1 MVQVTYQGGGMDGV
15 TSNAASEATLQLL
28 LKAISGQG
36 GNTGGAQGAFD
47 GANAKGLIGAQ
58 KQQTKATKGATSAT
72 QDYTKSTN
80 FAKDA
85 VKKMGQMASRVG
97 GMLVGGLTN
106 VGATVGSLGKELLM
120 GGNRLSDFSQHVTG
134 LISTVPLLGPVL
146 GGAIQSLVNF
156 IDMSIDSFRQVSDA
170 GIDFGGGLFE
180 IQKQAT
186 QTSFNLETFAGA
198 LADGSNNLAAL
209 FGGASAGARAF
220 TDLQKELKPSIKNL
234 NALGVSNEQV
244 AEFTN
249 DYLELQKMRGGVEG
263 RTSRQLAQGTTD
275 YIQQLDRL
283 SKITGMTRKQAAE
296 ALREQMA
303 DKRIQALMA
312 AVDPKVRENMEGTF
326 VALGNVGPAFKDGI
340 MELVATGGVPMSEM
354 GESIAAMMP
363 EVVQATKDLKSGA
376 IDQDEFTRILQA
388 SQKKAQERLKEEGVN
403 IATQKQMGVT
413 LFDSVL
419 DLAKAGKIAG
429 QDSEAR
435 QQQLEA
441 QQNIQRALLNFE
453 QVIQDIRNK
462 IYNRLI
468 ESGLFDKFSELMG
481 KLQTKFTQFMDSKGL
496 DLIETYVDKLVD
508 YIGRFIDDLGKL
520 NFNEMLTKYL
530 IDPIKGLFGF
540 KKSGGDSSA
549 GIDGPGGEAQGD
561 VKAGFL
567 QPIVDAF
574 KDFAK
579 YLVIGGVGLAVILG
593 GIGVAL
599 GLLAAPAAA
608 ASPGLLAIGAAFA
621 GIGVAAGGIAMLIE
635 AITSSVGNL
644 ADGAKKFEELDADQ
658 LKLVGG
664 GLKELTGP
672 IMDLAKGGIVAN
684 FVGSGAF
691 ENLANGIREFENVD
705 PTKLHAVGPA
715 LVSLH
720 KGMSAFTG
728 DGVLDSIGKA
738 LGSLFGG
745 SSGSISDLA
754 DDVKEFADV
763 DAQGLKAIG
772 EGLQGIANFIESMD
786 GANLRNV
793 SKSLTELTKQL
804 GDYQAQYS
812 KLDSEAKAN
821 LVSNFSSFG
830 EGQKGAA
837 DKLDQ
842 LNTSVNQM
850 LAELRKIASTS
861 RDTADNLV

>member
-47 GANAKGLIGAQ
+47 GANAKGMIGANKAQ
-58 KQQTKATKGATSAT
+58 VKATKQTTEATKGLGEAGKDTSGAL
-72 QDYTKSTN
+72 
-80 FAKDA
+80 
-85 VKKMGQMASRVG
+85 KKLGNMASRVG

-106 VGATVGSLGKELLM
+106 AGASIGALGKELLM

-134 LISTVPLLGPVL
+134 LISTIPLLGPML
-146 GGAIQSLVNF
+146 GGAVQSLVNF
-156 IDMSIDSFRQVSDA
+156 IDMSIDSFRNLSDA
-170 GIDFGGGLFE
+170 GIDFGQGLFGV
-180 IQKQAT
+180 QKMAVE
-186 QTSFNLETFAGA
+186 TSFNLETFAGA
-198 LADGSNNLAAL
+198 LSDGSNNLAAL
-209 FGGASAGARAF
+209 FGGATAGARAF
-220 TDLQKELKPSIKNL
+220 TNLSKEMIPNIKGL

-263 RTSRQLAQGTTD
+263 RNAKQLAAGTNQ
-275 YIQQLDRL
+275 YIMQLDRL
-283 SKITGMTRKQAAE
+283 SKITGMSRKQAAE
-296 ALREQMA
+296 ALREQMN
-303 DKRIQALMA
+303 DKRVQALLA
-312 AVDPKVRENMEGTF
+312 AVDPMVKENLENTF

-340 MELVATGGVPMSEM
+340 TELVATGGVPMSEM

-363 EVVQATKDLKSGA
+363 EVVQASKDLASGA
-376 IDQDEFTRILQA
+376 INQDQFTTILQE
-388 SQKKAQERLKEEGVN
+388 SQKKAQARLEAEGQN
-403 IATQKQMGVT
+403 IATQKTMGVT
-413 LFDSVL
+413 LFDSIL

-429 QDSEAR
+429 MDAEAR
-435 QQQLEA
+435 KQQLEA
-441 QQNIQRALLNFE
+441 QKNIQNALLNFE
-453 QVIQDIRNK
+453 QAIQDVRNK
-462 IYNRLI
+462 IFKSLLDSKI
-468 ESGLFDKFSELMG
+468 FDKFADVMG
-481 KLQTKFTQFMDSKGL
+481 KLSEKFTAFMNTKGI
-496 DLIETYVDKLVD
+496 DMIEKQVDKFSKFLNT
-508 YIGRFIDDLGKL
+508 FIDDLGKL
-520 NFNEMLTKYL
+520 DFKQLVDKY
-530 IDPIKGLFGF
+530 IFAPIKKLLFGTAGTPDE
-540 KKSGGDSSA
+540 KDSRGNVTKEGTEGTK
-549 GIDGPGGEAQGD
+549 GI
-561 VKAGFL
+561 L
-567 QPIVDAF
+567 SPIVDAF
-574 KDFAK
+574 KDIGK
-579 YLVIGGVGLAVILG
+579 YLVIGGVGLALVLG
-593 GIGVAL
+593 GIGLAL
-599 GLLAAPAAA
+599 TALAGPAAA

-621 GIGVAAGGIAMLIE
+621 GIGVAAGGISMLIN
-635 AITSSVGNL
+635 AITNAVGNL
-644 ADGAKKFEELDADQ
+644 ADGAKKFEDLDADQ

-691 ENLANGIREFENVD
+691 ENLANGIREFESVD

-715 LVSLH
+715 LTSLH

-728 DGVLDSIGKA
+728 DGVLDSISKA

-754 DDVKEFADV
+754 EDVKEFADV

-772 EGLQGIANFIESMD
+772 EGLQGIANFIEKMD

-804 GDYQAQYS
+804 GEYQEQYS
-812 KLDSEAKAN
+812 KMDSETKAN
-821 LVSNFSSFG
+821 LTSNFTAFG

-842 LNTSVNQM
+842 LNNSVQMM

-861 RDTADNLV
+861 RDTADNLT

>member
-47 GANAKGLIGAQ
+47 GANAKGMIGAN
-58 KQQTKATKGATSAT
+58 KAQTKATKQTTEATKGLGQAGKDTTGAL
-72 QDYTKSTN
+72 
-80 FAKDA
+80 
-85 VKKMGQMASRVG
+85 KKLGNMASRVG
-97 GMLVGGLTN
+97 GMLIGGLTN
-106 VGATVGSLGKELLM
+106 AGASIGALGKELLM

-134 LISTVPLLGPVL
+134 LISTIPLLGPML
-146 GGAIQSLVNF
+146 GGAVQSLVNF
-156 IDMSIDSFRQVSDA
+156 IDMSIDSFRNLSDA

-180 IQKQAT
+180 VQKMAT

-198 LADGSNNLAAL
+198 LSDGSNNLAAL
-209 FGGASAGARAF
+209 FGGATAGARAF
-220 TDLQKELKPSIKNL
+220 TNLSREMQPNIKGL

-263 RTSRQLAQGTTD
+263 RNAKQLAAGTNQ
-275 YIQQLDRL
+275 YIMQLDRL
-283 SKITGMTRKQAAE
+283 SKITGMSRKQAAE
-296 ALREQMA
+296 ALREQMN
-303 DKRIQALMA
+303 DKRVQALLA
-312 AVDPKVRENMEGTF
+312 AVDPAIKENLEGTF

-340 MELVATGGVPMSEM
+340 TELVASGGVPMSEM

-363 EVVQATKDLKSGA
+363 EVVQASKDLASGA
-376 IDQDEFTRILQA
+376 IDQDQFTKILQE
-388 SQKKAQERLKEEGVN
+388 SQKRAQERLAVEGQN
-403 IATQKQMGVT
+403 IATQKTMGVT

-429 QDSEAR
+429 MDADAR
-435 QQQLEA
+435 QEQLEA
-441 QQNIQRALLNFE
+441 QQNVQRALLNFE
-453 QVIQDIRNK
+453 EAIQKIRNK
-462 IYNRLI
+462 IFNQLLD
-468 ESGLFDKFSELMG
+468 SGLFDKFAEIMG
-481 KLQTKFTQFMDSKGL
+481 KLQNKFTDFMNSKGL
-496 DLIETYVDKLVD
+496 DLIQE
-508 YIGRFIDDLGKL
+508 YIGKFNTFLDGFMADLGKL
-520 NFNEMLTKYL
+520 DFKELVDKY
-530 IDPIKGLFGF
+530 IFAPIKKLLFGAPAEA
-540 KKSGGDSSA
+540 KPGEPGGSQSSEGQSSGGILS
-549 GIDGPGGEAQGD
+549 
-561 VKAGFL
+561 
-567 QPIVDAF
+567 PIVDAF
-574 KDFAK
+574 KDIGK
-579 YLVIGGVGLAVILG
+579 YLVIGGVGLALVLG
-593 GIGVAL
+593 GIGLAL
-599 GLLAAPAAA
+599 TALAGPAAA

-621 GIGVAAGGIAMLIE
+621 GIGVAAGGISMLIN
-635 AITSSVGNL
+635 AITNAVGNL
-644 ADGAKKFEELDADQ
+644 ADGAKKFEDLDADQ

-691 ENLANGIREFENVD
+691 ENLANGIREFESVD

-715 LVSLH
+715 LTSLH

-728 DGVLDSIGKA
+728 DGVLDSISKA

-754 DDVKEFADV
+754 EDVKEFADV

-772 EGLQGIANFIESMD
+772 EGLQGIANFIEKMD

-804 GDYQAQYS
+804 GEYQEQYS
-812 KLDSEAKAN
+812 KMDSETKAN
-821 LVSNFSSFG
+821 LTSNFTAFG

-842 LNTSVNQM
+842 LNNSVQMM

-861 RDTADNLV
+861 RDTADNLA

>member
-47 GANAKGLIGAQ
+47 GANAKGMIGAN
-58 KQQTKATKGATSAT
+58 KAQTKATKQTTEATKGLGQAGKDTTGAL
-72 QDYTKSTN
+72 
-80 FAKDA
+80 
-85 VKKMGQMASRVG
+85 KKLGNMASRVG
-97 GMLVGGLTN
+97 GMLIGGLTN
-106 VGATVGSLGKELLM
+106 AGASIGALGKELLM

-134 LISTVPLLGPVL
+134 LISTIPLLGPML
-146 GGAIQSLVNF
+146 GGAVQSLVNF
-156 IDMSIDSFRQVSDA
+156 IDMSIDSFRNLSDA

-180 IQKQAT
+180 VQKMAT

-198 LADGSNNLAAL
+198 LSDGSNNLAAL
-209 FGGASAGARAF
+209 FGGATAGARAF
-220 TDLQKELKPSIKNL
+220 TNLSREMQPNIKGL

-263 RTSRQLAQGTTD
+263 RNAKQLAAGTNQ
-275 YIQQLDRL
+275 YIMQLDRL

-296 ALREQMA
+296 ALREQMN
-303 DKRIQALMA
+303 DKRVQALLA
-312 AVDPKVRENMEGTF
+312 AVDPAIKENLEGTF

-340 MELVATGGVPMSEM
+340 TELVASGGVPMSEM

-363 EVVQATKDLKSGA
+363 EVVQASKDLASGA
-376 IDQDEFTRILQA
+376 IDQDQFTKILQE
-388 SQKKAQERLKEEGVN
+388 SQKRAQERLAVEGQN
-403 IATQKQMGVT
+403 IATQKTMGVT

-429 QDSEAR
+429 MDADAR
-435 QQQLEA
+435 QEQLEA
-441 QQNIQRALLNFE
+441 QQNVQRALLNFE
-453 QVIQDIRNK
+453 EAIQKIRNK
-462 IYNRLI
+462 IFNQLLD
-468 ESGLFDKFSELMG
+468 SGLFDKFAEIMG
-481 KLQTKFTQFMDSKGL
+481 KLQNKFTDFMNSKGL
-496 DLIETYVDKLVD
+496 DLIQE
-508 YIGRFIDDLGKL
+508 YIGKFNTFLDGFMADLGKL
-520 NFNEMLTKYL
+520 DFKELVDKY
-530 IDPIKGLFGF
+530 IFAPIKKLLFGAPAEA
-540 KKSGGDSSA
+540 KPGEPGGSQSSEGQSSGGILS
-549 GIDGPGGEAQGD
+549 
-561 VKAGFL
+561 
-567 QPIVDAF
+567 PIVDAF
-574 KDFAK
+574 KDIGK
-579 YLVIGGVGLAVILG
+579 YLVIGGVGLALVLG
-593 GIGVAL
+593 GIGLAL
-599 GLLAAPAAA
+599 TALAGPAAA

-621 GIGVAAGGIAMLIE
+621 GIGVAAGGISMLIN
-635 AITSSVGNL
+635 AITNAVGNL
-644 ADGAKKFEELDADQ
+644 ADGAKKFEDLDADQ

-691 ENLANGIREFENVD
+691 ENLANGIREFESVD

-715 LVSLH
+715 LTSLH

-728 DGVLDSIGKA
+728 DGVLDSISKA

-754 DDVKEFADV
+754 EDVKEFADV

-772 EGLQGIANFIESMD
+772 EGLQGIANFIEKMD

-804 GDYQAQYS
+804 GEYQEQYS
-812 KLDSEAKAN
+812 KMDSETKAN
-821 LVSNFSSFG
+821 LTSNFTAFG

-842 LNTSVNQM
+842 LNNSVQMM

-861 RDTADNLV
+861 RDTADNLA

>member
-47 GANAKGLIGAQ
+47 GANAKGMIGANKAQ
-58 KQQTKATKGATSAT
+58 VKATKQTTEATKGLGDAGKDTTGAL
-72 QDYTKSTN
+72 
-80 FAKDA
+80 
-85 VKKMGQMASRVG
+85 KKLGNMASRVG
-97 GMLVGGLTN
+97 GMLIGGLTN
-106 VGATVGSLGKELLM
+106 AGASIGALGKELLM

-134 LISTVPLLGPVL
+134 LISTIPLLGPML
-146 GGAIQSLVNF
+146 GGAVQSLVNF
-156 IDMSIDSFRQVSDA
+156 IDMSIDSFRNLSDA

-180 IQKQAT
+180 VQKMAT

-198 LADGSNNLAAL
+198 LSDGSNNLAAL
-209 FGGASAGARAF
+209 FGGATAGARAF
-220 TDLQKELKPSIKNL
+220 TNLSREMQPNIKGL

-263 RTSRQLAQGTTD
+263 RNAKQLAAGTNQ
-275 YIQQLDRL
+275 YIMQLDRL

-296 ALREQMA
+296 ALREQMN
-303 DKRIQALMA
+303 DKRVQALLA
-312 AVDPKVRENMEGTF
+312 AVDPAIKENLEGTF

-340 MELVATGGVPMSEM
+340 TELVASGGVPMSEM

-363 EVVQATKDLKSGA
+363 EVVQASKDLASGA
-376 IDQDEFTRILQA
+376 IDQDQFTKILQE
-388 SQKKAQERLKEEGVN
+388 SQKRAQERLAVEGQN
-403 IATQKQMGVT
+403 IATQKTMGVT

-429 QDSEAR
+429 MDADAR
-435 QQQLEA
+435 QEQLEA
-441 QQNIQRALLNFE
+441 QQNVQRALLNFE
-453 QVIQDIRNK
+453 EAIQKIRNK
-462 IYNRLI
+462 IFNQLLD
-468 ESGLFDKFSELMG
+468 SGLFDKFAEIMG
-481 KLQTKFTQFMDSKGL
+481 KLQNKFTDFMNSKGL
-496 DLIETYVDKLVD
+496 DLIQE
-508 YIGRFIDDLGKL
+508 YIGKFNTFLDGFMADLGKL
-520 NFNEMLTKYL
+520 DFKELVDKY
-530 IDPIKGLFGF
+530 IFAPIKKLLFGAPAEA
-540 KKSGGDSSA
+540 KPGEPGGSQSSEGQSSGGILS
-549 GIDGPGGEAQGD
+549 
-561 VKAGFL
+561 
-567 QPIVDAF
+567 PIVDAF
-574 KDFAK
+574 KDIGK
-579 YLVIGGVGLAVILG
+579 YLVIGGVGLALVLG
-593 GIGVAL
+593 GIGLAL
-599 GLLAAPAAA
+599 TALAGPAAA

-621 GIGVAAGGIAMLIE
+621 GIGVAAGGISMLIN
-635 AITSSVGNL
+635 AITNAVGNL
-644 ADGAKKFEELDADQ
+644 ADGAKKFEDLDADQ

-691 ENLANGIREFENVD
+691 ENLANGIREFESVD

-715 LVSLH
+715 LTSLH

-728 DGVLDSIGKA
+728 DGVLDSISKA

-754 DDVKEFADV
+754 EDVKEFADV

-772 EGLQGIANFIESMD
+772 EGLQGIANFIEKMD

-804 GDYQAQYS
+804 GEYQEQYS
-812 KLDSEAKAN
+812 KMDSETKAN
-821 LVSNFSSFG
+821 LTSNFTAFG

-842 LNTSVNQM
+842 LNNSVQMM

-861 RDTADNLV
+861 RDTADNLA

>member
-47 GANAKGLIGAQ
+47 GANAKGMIGANKAQ
-58 KQQTKATKGATSAT
+58 VKATKQTTEATKGLGDAGKDTTGAL
-72 QDYTKSTN
+72 
-80 FAKDA
+80 
-85 VKKMGQMASRVG
+85 KKLGNMASRVG
-97 GMLVGGLTN
+97 GMLIGGLTN
-106 VGATVGSLGKELLM
+106 AGASIGALGKELLM

-134 LISTVPLLGPVL
+134 LISTIPLLGPML
-146 GGAIQSLVNF
+146 GGAVQSLVNF
-156 IDMSIDSFRQVSDA
+156 IDMSIDSFRNLSDA

-180 IQKQAT
+180 VQKMAT

-198 LADGSNNLAAL
+198 LSDGSNNLAAL
-209 FGGASAGARAF
+209 FGGATAGARAF
-220 TDLQKELKPSIKNL
+220 TNLSREMQPNIKGL
-234 NALGVSNEQV
+234 NALGISNEQV

-263 RTSRQLAQGTTD
+263 RNAKQLAAGTNQ
-275 YIQQLDRL
+275 YIMQLDRL
-283 SKITGMTRKQAAE
+283 SKITGMSRKQAAE
-296 ALREQMA
+296 ALREQMN
-303 DKRIQALMA
+303 DKRVQALLA
-312 AVDPKVRENMEGTF
+312 AVDPAIKENLEGTF

-340 MELVATGGVPMSEM
+340 TELVASGGVPMSEM

-363 EVVQATKDLKSGA
+363 EVVQASKDLASGA
-376 IDQDEFTRILQA
+376 IDQDQFTKILQE
-388 SQKKAQERLKEEGVN
+388 SQKRAQERLAVEGQN
-403 IATQKQMGVT
+403 IATQKTMGVT

-429 QDSEAR
+429 MDADAR
-435 QQQLEA
+435 QEQLEA
-441 QQNIQRALLNFE
+441 QQNVQRALLNFE
-453 QVIQDIRNK
+453 EAIQKIRNK
-462 IYNRLI
+462 IFNQLLD
-468 ESGLFDKFSELMG
+468 SGLFDKFAEIMG
-481 KLQTKFTQFMDSKGL
+481 KLQNKFTDFMNSKGL
-496 DLIETYVDKLVD
+496 DLIQE
-508 YIGRFIDDLGKL
+508 YIGKFNTFLDGFMADLGKL
-520 NFNEMLTKYL
+520 DFKELVDKY
-530 IDPIKGLFGF
+530 IFAPIKKLLFGAPAEA
-540 KKSGGDSSA
+540 KPGEPGGSQSSEGQSSGGILS
-549 GIDGPGGEAQGD
+549 
-561 VKAGFL
+561 
-567 QPIVDAF
+567 PIVDAF
-574 KDFAK
+574 KDIGK
-579 YLVIGGVGLAVILG
+579 YLVIGGVGLALVLG
-593 GIGVAL
+593 GIGLAL
-599 GLLAAPAAA
+599 TALAGPAAA

-621 GIGVAAGGIAMLIE
+621 GIGVAAGGISMLIN
-635 AITSSVGNL
+635 AITNAVGNL
-644 ADGAKKFEELDADQ
+644 ADGAKKFEDLDADQ

-691 ENLANGIREFENVD
+691 ENLANGIREFESVD

-715 LVSLH
+715 LTSLH

-728 DGVLDSIGKA
+728 DGVLDSISKA

-754 DDVKEFADV
+754 EDVKEFADV

-772 EGLQGIANFIESMD
+772 EGLQGIANFIEKMD

-804 GDYQAQYS
+804 GEYQEQYS
-812 KLDSEAKAN
+812 KMDSETKAN
-821 LVSNFSSFG
+821 LTSNFTAFG

-842 LNTSVNQM
+842 LNNSVQMM

-861 RDTADNLV
+861 RDTADNLA

>member
-47 GANAKGLIGAQ
+47 GANAKGMIGAN
-58 KQQTKATKGATSAT
+58 KAQTKATKQTTEATKGLGQAGKDTTGAL
-72 QDYTKSTN
+72 
-80 FAKDA
+80 
-85 VKKMGQMASRVG
+85 KKLGNMASRVG
-97 GMLVGGLTN
+97 GMLIGGLTN
-106 VGATVGSLGKELLM
+106 AGASIGALGKELLM

-134 LISTVPLLGPVL
+134 LISTIPLLGPML
-146 GGAIQSLVNF
+146 GGAVQSLVNF
-156 IDMSIDSFRQVSDA
+156 IDMSIDSFRNLSDA

-180 IQKQAT
+180 VQKMAT

-198 LADGSNNLAAL
+198 LSDGSNNLAAL
-209 FGGASAGARAF
+209 FGGATAGARAF
-220 TDLQKELKPSIKNL
+220 TNLSREMQPNIKGL

-263 RTSRQLAQGTTD
+263 RNAKQLAAGTNQ
-275 YIQQLDRL
+275 YIMQLDRL
-283 SKITGMTRKQAAE
+283 SKITGMSRKQAAE
-296 ALREQMA
+296 ALREQMN
-303 DKRIQALMA
+303 DKRVQALLA
-312 AVDPKVRENMEGTF
+312 AVDPAIKENLEGTF

-340 MELVATGGVPMSEM
+340 TELVASGGVPMSEM

-363 EVVQATKDLKSGA
+363 EVVQASKDLASGA
-376 IDQDEFTRILQA
+376 IDQDQFTKILQE
-388 SQKKAQERLKEEGVN
+388 SQKRAQERLAVEGQN
-403 IATQKQMGVT
+403 IATQKTMGVT

-429 QDSEAR
+429 MDADAR
-435 QQQLEA
+435 QEQLEA
-441 QQNIQRALLNFE
+441 QQNVRRALLNFE
-453 QVIQDIRNK
+453 EAIQKIRNK
-462 IYNRLI
+462 IFNQLLD
-468 ESGLFDKFSELMG
+468 SGLFDKFAEIMG
-481 KLQTKFTQFMDSKGL
+481 KLQNKFTDFMNSKGL
-496 DLIETYVDKLVD
+496 DLIQE
-508 YIGRFIDDLGKL
+508 YIGKFNTFLDGFMADLGKL
-520 NFNEMLTKYL
+520 DFKELVDKY
-530 IDPIKGLFGF
+530 IFAPIKKLLFGAPAEA
-540 KKSGGDSSA
+540 KPGEPGGSQSSEGQSSGGILS
-549 GIDGPGGEAQGD
+549 
-561 VKAGFL
+561 
-567 QPIVDAF
+567 PIVDAF
-574 KDFAK
+574 KDIGK
-579 YLVIGGVGLAVILG
+579 YLVIGGVGLALVLG
-593 GIGVAL
+593 GIGLAL
-599 GLLAAPAAA
+599 TALAGPAAA

-621 GIGVAAGGIAMLIE
+621 GIGVAAGGISMLIN
-635 AITSSVGNL
+635 AITNAVGNL
-644 ADGAKKFEELDADQ
+644 ADGAKKFEDLDADQ

-691 ENLANGIREFENVD
+691 ENLANGIREFESVD

-715 LVSLH
+715 LTSLH

-728 DGVLDSIGKA
+728 DGVLDSISKA

-754 DDVKEFADV
+754 EDVKEFADV

-772 EGLQGIANFIESMD
+772 EGLQGIANFIEKMD

-804 GDYQAQYS
+804 GEYQEQYS
-812 KLDSEAKAN
+812 KMDSETKAN
-821 LVSNFSSFG
+821 LTSNFTAFG

-842 LNTSVNQM
+842 LNNSVQMM

-861 RDTADNLV
+861 RDTADNLA

>member
-47 GANAKGLIGAQ
+47 GANAKGMIGAN
-58 KQQTKATKGATSAT
+58 KAQTKATKQTTEATKGLGQAGKDTTGAL
-72 QDYTKSTN
+72 
-80 FAKDA
+80 
-85 VKKMGQMASRVG
+85 KKLGNMASRVG
-97 GMLVGGLTN
+97 GMLIGGLTN
-106 VGATVGSLGKELLM
+106 AGASIGALGKELLM

-134 LISTVPLLGPVL
+134 LISTIPLLGPML
-146 GGAIQSLVNF
+146 GGAVQSLVNF
-156 IDMSIDSFRQVSDA
+156 IDMSIDSFRNLSDA

-180 IQKQAT
+180 VQKMAT

-198 LADGSNNLAAL
+198 LSDGSNNLAAL
-209 FGGASAGARAF
+209 FGGATAGARAF
-220 TDLQKELKPSIKNL
+220 TNLSREMQPNIKGL
-234 NALGVSNEQV
+234 NALGISNEQV

-263 RTSRQLAQGTTD
+263 RNAKQLAAGTNQ
-275 YIQQLDRL
+275 YIMQLDRL
-283 SKITGMTRKQAAE
+283 SKITGMSRKQAAE
-296 ALREQMA
+296 ALREQMN
-303 DKRIQALMA
+303 DKRVQALLA
-312 AVDPKVRENMEGTF
+312 AVDPAIKENLEGTF

-340 MELVATGGVPMSEM
+340 TELVASGGVPMSEM

-363 EVVQATKDLKSGA
+363 EVVQASKDLASGA
-376 IDQDEFTRILQA
+376 IDQDEFTKILQQ
-388 SQKKAQERLKEEGVN
+388 SQKRAQERLAVEGQN
-403 IATQKQMGVT
+403 IATQKTMGVT

-429 QDSEAR
+429 MDADAR
-435 QQQLEA
+435 AEQLEA
-441 QQNIQRALLNFE
+441 QQNVQRALLNFE
-453 QVIQDIRNK
+453 EAIQKIRNK
-462 IYNRLI
+462 IFNQLLD
-468 ESGLFDKFSELMG
+468 SGLFDKFAEIMG
-481 KLQTKFTQFMDSKGL
+481 KLQNKFTDFMNSKGL
-496 DLIETYVDKLVD
+496 DLIQE
-508 YIGRFIDDLGKL
+508 YIGKFNTFLDGFMADLGKL
-520 NFNEMLTKYL
+520 DFKELVDKY
-530 IDPIKGLFGF
+530 IFAPIKKLLFGAPAEAGDS
-540 KKSGGDSSA
+540 KKAGDGSSEGQSSGGILS
-549 GIDGPGGEAQGD
+549 
-561 VKAGFL
+561 
-567 QPIVDAF
+567 PIVDAF
-574 KDFAK
+574 KDIGK
-579 YLVIGGVGLAVILG
+579 YLVIGGVGLALVLG
-593 GIGVAL
+593 GIGLAL
-599 GLLAAPAAA
+599 TALAGPAAA

-621 GIGVAAGGIAMLIE
+621 GIGVAAGGISMLIN
-635 AITSSVGNL
+635 AITNAVGNL
-644 ADGAKKFEELDADQ
+644 ADGAKKFEDLDADQ

-691 ENLANGIREFENVD
+691 ENLANGIREFESVD

-715 LVSLH
+715 LTSLH

-728 DGVLDSIGKA
+728 DGVLDSISKA

-754 DDVKEFADV
+754 EDVKEFADV

-772 EGLQGIANFIESMD
+772 EGLQGIANFIEKMD

-804 GDYQAQYS
+804 GEYQEQYS
-812 KLDSEAKAN
+812 KMDSETKAN
-821 LVSNFSSFG
+821 LTSNFTAFG

-842 LNTSVNQM
+842 LNNSVQMM

-861 RDTADNLV
+861 RDTADNLA

>member
-47 GANAKGLIGAQ
+47 GANAKGMIGAN
-58 KQQTKATKGATSAT
+58 KAQTKATKQTTEATKGLGQAGKDTTGAL
-72 QDYTKSTN
+72 
-80 FAKDA
+80 
-85 VKKMGQMASRVG
+85 KKLGNMASRVG
-97 GMLVGGLTN
+97 GMLIGGLTN
-106 VGATVGSLGKELLM
+106 AGASIGALGKELLM

-134 LISTVPLLGPVL
+134 LISTIPLLGPML
-146 GGAIQSLVNF
+146 GGAVQSLVNF
-156 IDMSIDSFRQVSDA
+156 IDMSIDSFRNLSDA

-180 IQKQAT
+180 VQKMAT

-198 LADGSNNLAAL
+198 LSDGSNNLAAL
-209 FGGASAGARAF
+209 FGGATAGARAF
-220 TDLQKELKPSIKNL
+220 TNLSREMQPNIKGL

-263 RTSRQLAQGTTD
+263 RNAKQLAAGTNQ
-275 YIQQLDRL
+275 YIMQLDRL

-296 ALREQMA
+296 ALREQMN
-303 DKRIQALMA
+303 DKRVQALLA
-312 AVDPKVRENMEGTF
+312 AVDPAIKENLEGTF

-340 MELVATGGVPMSEM
+340 TELVASGGVPMSEM

-363 EVVQATKDLKSGA
+363 EVVQASKDLASGA
-376 IDQDEFTRILQA
+376 IDQDQFTKILQE
-388 SQKKAQERLKEEGVN
+388 SQKRAQERLAVEGQN
-403 IATQKQMGVT
+403 IATQKTMGVT

-429 QDSEAR
+429 MDADAR
-435 QQQLEA
+435 QEQLEA
-441 QQNIQRALLNFE
+441 QQNVQRALLNFE
-453 QVIQDIRNK
+453 EAIQKIRNK
-462 IYNRLI
+462 IFNRLLD
-468 ESGLFDKFSELMG
+468 SGLFDKFAEIMG
-481 KLQTKFTQFMDSKGL
+481 KLQNKFTDFMNSKGL
-496 DLIETYVDKLVD
+496 DLIQE
-508 YIGRFIDDLGKL
+508 YIGKFNTFLDGFMADLGKL
-520 NFNEMLTKYL
+520 DFKELVDKY
-530 IDPIKGLFGF
+530 IFAPIKKLLFGAPAEA
-540 KKSGGDSSA
+540 KPGEPGGSQSSEGQSSGGILS
-549 GIDGPGGEAQGD
+549 
-561 VKAGFL
+561 
-567 QPIVDAF
+567 PIVDAF
-574 KDFAK
+574 KDIGK
-579 YLVIGGVGLAVILG
+579 YLVIGGVGLALVLG
-593 GIGVAL
+593 GIGLAL
-599 GLLAAPAAA
+599 TALAGPAAA

-621 GIGVAAGGIAMLIE
+621 GIGVAAGGISMLIN
-635 AITSSVGNL
+635 AITNAVGNL
-644 ADGAKKFEELDADQ
+644 ADGAKKFEDLDADQ

-691 ENLANGIREFENVD
+691 ENLANGIREFESVD

-715 LVSLH
+715 LTSLH

-728 DGVLDSIGKA
+728 DGVLDSISKA

-754 DDVKEFADV
+754 EDVKEFADV

-772 EGLQGIANFIESMD
+772 EGLQGIANFIEKMD

-804 GDYQAQYS
+804 GEYQEQYS
-812 KLDSEAKAN
+812 KMDSETKAN
-821 LVSNFSSFG
+821 LTSNFTAFS

-842 LNTSVNQM
+842 LNNSVQMM

-861 RDTADNLV
+861 RDTADNLA

>member
-47 GANAKGLIGAQ
+47 GANAKGMIGAN
-58 KQQTKATKGATSAT
+58 KAQTKATKQTTEATKGLGQAGKDTTGAL
-72 QDYTKSTN
+72 
-80 FAKDA
+80 
-85 VKKMGQMASRVG
+85 KKLGNMASRVG
-97 GMLVGGLTN
+97 GMLIGGLTN
-106 VGATVGSLGKELLM
+106 AGASIGALGKELLM

-134 LISTVPLLGPVL
+134 LISTIPLLGPML
-146 GGAIQSLVNF
+146 GGAVQSLVNF
-156 IDMSIDSFRQVSDA
+156 IDMSIDSFRNLSDA

-180 IQKQAT
+180 VQKMAT

-198 LADGSNNLAAL
+198 LSDGSNNLAAL
-209 FGGASAGARAF
+209 FGGATAGARAF
-220 TDLQKELKPSIKNL
+220 TNLSREMQPNIKGL
-234 NALGVSNEQV
+234 NALGISNEQV

-263 RTSRQLAQGTTD
+263 RNAKQLAAGTNQ
-275 YIQQLDRL
+275 YIMQLDRL

-296 ALREQMA
+296 ALREQMN
-303 DKRIQALMA
+303 DKRVQALLA
-312 AVDPKVRENMEGTF
+312 AVDPAIKENLEGTF

-340 MELVATGGVPMSEM
+340 TELVASGGVPMSEM

-363 EVVQATKDLKSGA
+363 EVVQASKDLASGA
-376 IDQDEFTRILQA
+376 IDQDQFTKILQE
-388 SQKKAQERLKEEGVN
+388 SQKRAQERLAVEGQN
-403 IATQKQMGVT
+403 IATQKTMGVT

-429 QDSEAR
+429 MDADAR
-435 QQQLEA
+435 QEQLEA
-441 QQNIQRALLNFE
+441 QQNVQRALLNFE
-453 QVIQDIRNK
+453 EAIQKIRNK
-462 IYNRLI
+462 IFNQLLD
-468 ESGLFDKFSELMG
+468 SGLFDKFAEIMG
-481 KLQTKFTQFMDSKGL
+481 KLQNKFTDFMNSKGL
-496 DLIETYVDKLVD
+496 DLIQE
-508 YIGRFIDDLGKL
+508 YIGKFNTFLDGFMADLGKL
-520 NFNEMLTKYL
+520 DFKELVDKY
-530 IDPIKGLFGF
+530 IFAPIKKLLFGAPAEA
-540 KKSGGDSSA
+540 KPGEPGGSQSSEGQSSGGILS
-549 GIDGPGGEAQGD
+549 
-561 VKAGFL
+561 
-567 QPIVDAF
+567 PIVDAF
-574 KDFAK
+574 KDIGK
-579 YLVIGGVGLAVILG
+579 YLVIGGVGLALVLG
-593 GIGVAL
+593 GIGLAL
-599 GLLAAPAAA
+599 TALAGPAAA

-621 GIGVAAGGIAMLIE
+621 GIGVAAGGISMLIN
-635 AITSSVGNL
+635 AITNAVGNL
-644 ADGAKKFEELDADQ
+644 ADGAKKFEDLDADQ

-691 ENLANGIREFENVD
+691 ENLANGIREFESVD

-715 LVSLH
+715 LTSLH

-728 DGVLDSIGKA
+728 DGVLDSISKA

-754 DDVKEFADV
+754 EDVKEFADV

-772 EGLQGIANFIESMD
+772 EGLQGIANFIEKMD

-804 GDYQAQYS
+804 GEYQEQYS
-812 KLDSEAKAN
+812 KMDSETKAN
-821 LVSNFSSFG
+821 LTSNFTAFG

-842 LNTSVNQM
+842 LNNSVQMM

-861 RDTADNLV
+861 RDTADNLA

>member
-47 GANAKGLIGAQ
+47 GANAKGMIGANKAQ
-58 KQQTKATKGATSAT
+58 VKATKQTTEATKGLGDAGKDTTGAL
-72 QDYTKSTN
+72 
-80 FAKDA
+80 
-85 VKKMGQMASRVG
+85 KKLGNMASRVG
-97 GMLVGGLTN
+97 GMLIGGLTN
-106 VGATVGSLGKELLM
+106 AGASIGALGKELLM

-134 LISTVPLLGPVL
+134 LISTIPLLGPML
-146 GGAIQSLVNF
+146 GGAVQSLVNF
-156 IDMSIDSFRQVSDA
+156 IDMSIDSFRNLSDA

-180 IQKQAT
+180 VQKMAT

-198 LADGSNNLAAL
+198 LSDGSNNLAAL
-209 FGGASAGARAF
+209 FGGATAGARAF
-220 TDLQKELKPSIKNL
+220 TNLSREMQPNIKGL

-263 RTSRQLAQGTTD
+263 RNAKQLAAGTNQ
-275 YIQQLDRL
+275 YIMQLDRL
-283 SKITGMTRKQAAE
+283 SKITGMSRKQAAE
-296 ALREQMA
+296 ALREQMN
-303 DKRIQALMA
+303 DKRVQALLA
-312 AVDPKVRENMEGTF
+312 AVDPAIKENLEGTF

-340 MELVATGGVPMSEM
+340 TELVASGGVPMSEM

-363 EVVQATKDLKSGA
+363 EVVQASKDLASGA
-376 IDQDEFTRILQA
+376 IDQDQFTKILQE
-388 SQKKAQERLKEEGVN
+388 SQKRAQERLAAEGQN
-403 IATQKQMGVT
+403 IATQKTMGVT
-413 LFDSVL
+413 LFDSIL

-429 QDSEAR
+429 MDADAR
-435 QQQLEA
+435 QEQLEA
-441 QQNIQRALLNFE
+441 QQNVQRALLNFE
-453 QVIQDIRNK
+453 EAIQKIRNK
-462 IYNRLI
+462 IFNRLLD
-468 ESGLFDKFSELMG
+468 SGLFDKFADIMG
-481 KLQTKFTQFMDSKGL
+481 KLQNKFTDFMNSKGL
-496 DLIETYVDKLVD
+496 DLIEEYVGKFNKYLN
-508 YIGRFIDDLGKL
+508 GFIDDLGKL
-520 NFNEMLTKYL
+520 KFNELVDKY
-530 IDPIKGLFGF
+530 IFAPIKAALFGTPGTPAE
-540 KKSGGDSSA
+540 KDKRGRTTKEGTEGTGGLLS
-549 GIDGPGGEAQGD
+549 
-561 VKAGFL
+561 
-567 QPIVDAF
+567 PIIDAF
-574 KDFAK
+574 KGFGK

-593 GIGVAL
+593 GISLAL
-599 GLLAAPAAA
+599 GALAGPAAA

-621 GIGVAAGGIAMLIE
+621 GIGVAAGGISMLIN
-635 AITSSVGNL
+635 AITNAVGNL

-691 ENLANGIREFENVD
+691 ENLANGIREFESVD

-715 LVSLH
+715 LTSLH

-728 DGVLDSIGKA
+728 DGVLDSISKA

-754 DDVKEFADV
+754 EDVKEFADV

-772 EGLQGIANFIESMD
+772 EGLQGIANFIEKMD

-804 GDYQAQYS
+804 GEYQEQYS
-812 KLDSEAKAN
+812 KMDSETKAN
-821 LVSNFSSFG
+821 LTSNFTAFG

-842 LNTSVNQM
+842 LNNSVQMM

-861 RDTADNLV
+861 RDTADNLA